1 MPQFGVMEIAIVL
14 VIGLLVFGPKKLPEL
29 GRGLGSSMR
38 DFRRGLS
45 GEADNDPPA
54 PPVVVQS
61 TTPIVETA
69 VPSAERVAEPV
80 PVAEPVSA
88 AEPVAAAA
96 AASADPVA
104 AAEPV
109 AAAAEPE
116 AAEVPVADA
125 KPAE

>member
-54 PPVVVQS
+54 QPVVVQS
-61 TTPIVETA
+61 TTPIVESA

-80 PVAEPVSA
+80 PVAEPV
-88 AEPVAAAA
+88 AAAA
-96 AASADPVA
+96 AAAADPVA
-104 AAEPV
+104 AAEPD
-109 AAAAEPE
+109 AATESDAATEPE
-116 AAEVPVADA
+116 VAEVPVADA